1 MDLGGAS
8 WAIMTIV
15 GPLIL
20 AGVLLWVLLKNRKRR
35 PREDERTEPAS
46 ARDARRGSGGTQRAA
61 RRANGSGQDAGG
73 FPPQLG

>member
-35 PREDERTEPAS
+35 PREDERTEQAT
-46 ARDARRGSGGTQRAA
+46 RDLYREEDRLHRGENEKG
-61 RRANGSGQDAGG
+61 
-73 FPPQLG
+73 P